1 MDLLFKRYASPFL
14 LLNQAIDAN
23 GFSVF
28 VTDFLILCADE
39 YTERRNWEMYLH
51 HETLSKSYNDFKYEI
66 GMNMETTQKKAV
78 ASPDMLT
85 AQIESTVNKSENLLM
100 NFAVSE

>member
-78 ASPDMLT
+78 ASPE
-85 AQIESTVNKSENLLM
+85 QIESTVNKSENLLM